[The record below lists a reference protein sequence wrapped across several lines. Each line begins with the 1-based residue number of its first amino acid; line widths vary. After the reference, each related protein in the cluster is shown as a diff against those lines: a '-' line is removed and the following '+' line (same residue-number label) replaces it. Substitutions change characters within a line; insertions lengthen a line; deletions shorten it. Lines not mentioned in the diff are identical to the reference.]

1 MPKKADSPS
10 ATQGT
15 LMPLFNKDASGTVR
29 VLRWLT
35 LVAFLLPALLFA
47 AAAWKD
53 RSTILENAED
63 DGVRIA
69 ALFREQA
76 GNLFSGHEVIL
87 DMIVDRVAGRDW
99 ETIQM
104 PADDILR
111 ELEVMDLRLDDE
123 SAIVVVDAAGKL
135 RATTVHVQPN
145 EPQPTADQYCFL
157 ALRGNEVESCISQP
171 HTDPG
176 SGRYLFTLS
185 RRLEKDGA
193 FNGIAQVAISA
204 DYIVDL
210 WASAAPNSSDIVTM
224 FKADGTILAQS
235 RLQSQTAPS
244 LPDVGKTLIGKI
256 GQHDSGIIRGPLSTG
271 GVDWITVFTK
281 VPKNP
286 VYISL
291 SLDKNAILETWHAN
305 LTVYGLV
312 AASATAGILM
322 ALSIAL
328 RRAQRERDA
337 VNLWR
342 AEVHERESA
351 QELLRQSQK
360 MESLGNLTGGIAH
373 DFNNLL
379 TVIIGNI
386 SMVKSVALDGDA
398 QRYLRNALKAG
409 ETAIS
414 LTQGLLA
421 FARKQ
426 ALQPKSVDLLG
437 LVQGMQGSL
446 VRTLGPDVRLAV
458 AAEPDLW
465 PALVDANQIELI
477 ILNLAINAN
486 DAMPKGGTLSITASN
501 GESGPDA
508 PHDLA
513 PGQYVVLTV
522 ADTGTGM
529 DETTLARATE
539 PFFSTKQA
547 GKGTGLGLSIMQG
560 VVTQSGGATRLHSRL
575 GQGTQIEVW
584 LPRAHTP
591 PEASERDAVH
601 SEQRDSG
608 AILVCDDNSAVLEF
622 ICDALQGKGYQVL
635 PVTNGRMA
643 LSVLKANRAIRLLV
657 VDFTMPE
664 MSGAAVAREVRASRP
679 RFPILLITGNADPES
694 IQADLPDVPMLRK
707 PFDREQLTARVADLL
722 EIV

>member
-1 MPKKADSPS
+1 M
-10 ATQGT
+10 
-15 LMPLFNKDASGTVR
+15 LFLDKDASGTVR

-35 LVAFLLPALLFA
+35 LLAFLLPALLFA

-53 RSTILENAED
+53 RATILETDED

-76 GNLFSGHEVIL
+76 KNLFTGHEVIL
-87 DMIVDRVAGRDW
+87 DMIVDRAGGRDW
-99 ETIQM
+99 DAIQS
-104 PADDILR
+104 PADLLR
-111 ELEVMDLRLDDE
+111 ELELMDRRLDDE
-123 SAIVVVDAAGKL
+123 SAIVVVDATGKL

-145 EPQPTADQYCFL
+145 EPPPAADPACFL
-157 ALRGNEVESCISQP
+157 ELSRNEVETCISQP
-171 HTDPG
+171 RTDPV
-176 SGRYLFTLS
+176 SGRFLFTLS
-185 RRLEKDGA
+185 RRLERDGA
-193 FNGIAQVAISA
+193 FNGIVQVAISA

-210 WASAAPNSSDIVTM
+210 WASATPNTTDTVTM

-235 RLQSQTAPS
+235 RMQSQVAPS
-244 LPDVGKTLIGKI
+244 LPDVGKFLIGKI
-256 GQHDSGIIRGPLSTG
+256 GSNDAGIIRGPLSTDG
-271 GVDWITVFTK
+271 ADWVTIYTK

-291 SLDKNAILETWHAN
+291 SLDKSATLAAWYAN
-305 LTVYGLV
+305 LMVYGLV
-312 AASATAGILM
+312 AASATAGIVL
-322 ALSIAL
+322 ALGIAM

-337 VNLWR
+337 VDLWR

-386 SMVKSVALDGDA
+386 SMVKSVALDNDA

-409 ETAIS
+409 ESAIS

-426 ALQPKSVDLLG
+426 VLQPRSVDLLR
-437 LVQGMQGSL
+437 LVEGMQGSL

-458 AAEPDLW
+458 SADPDVW
-465 PALVDANQIELI
+465 PALVDPNQLELI

-486 DAMPKGGTLSITASN
+486 DAMPQGGALSITASN
-501 GESGPDA
+501 REAGPDA
-508 PHDLA
+508 PHELARHDLA

-522 ADTGTGM
+522 SDTGAGM
-529 DETTLARATE
+529 DEATLARAME
-539 PFFSTKQA
+539 PFFSTKEA

-560 VVTQSGGATRLHSRL
+560 VVTQSGGATRLRSQL
-575 GQGTQIEVW
+575 GHGTDVEVW
-584 LPRAHTP
+584 LPRAHTAP
-591 PEASERDAVH
+591 TETTPHEARL
-601 SEQRDSG
+601 EQKDSG

-622 ICDALQGKGYQVL
+622 ICDALKGKGYQVL
-635 PVTNGRMA
+635 PVTNGRKA

-664 MSGAAVAREVRASRP
+664 MNGAAVAREVRASRP
-679 RFPILLITGNADPES
+679 RLPILLITGNADPES

-707 PFDREQLTARVADLL
+707 PFDREQLTTCVADLL
-722 EIV
+722 EAV

>member
-1 MPKKADSPS
+1 M
-10 ATQGT
+10 
-15 LMPLFNKDASGTVR
+15 LFLDKDASGTVR

-35 LVAFLLPALLFA
+35 LVAFLLPTLLFA

-53 RSTILENAED
+53 RATILDSAED

-76 GNLFSGHEVIL
+76 GNLFTGHEMIL
-87 DMIVDRVAGRDW
+87 DMIVDRVGGRDW
-99 ETIQM
+99 DAIPS
-104 PADDILR
+104 PADLLH
-111 ELEVMDLRLDDE
+111 ELEVMDRRLDDE

-145 EPQPTADQYCFL
+145 EPPPAADEQCFL
-157 ALRGNEVESCISQP
+157 ALSRNVVGSCIGQP
-171 HTDPG
+171 STDPG

-185 RRLEKDGA
+185 RRLERDGA

-210 WASAAPNSSDIVTM
+210 WASAAPNVSDIVTM
-224 FKADGTILAQS
+224 FKSDGTVLAQS
-235 RLQSQTAPS
+235 RQQSQSEPS
-244 LPDVGKTLIGKI
+244 LPDVGKSLIGKI
-256 GQHDSGIIRGPLSTG
+256 GHNDAGIIRGPLATN

-281 VPKNP
+281 VAKNP

-291 SLDKNAILETWHAN
+291 SLDKSAILTTWYAN

-312 AASATAGILM
+312 AASATAGIVM
-322 ALSIAL
+322 ALGIAL

-337 VNLWR
+337 VNLWQ

-386 SMVKSVALDGDA
+386 SMVKSVALDSDA

-409 ETAIS
+409 DSAIS

-426 ALQPKSVDLLG
+426 VLQPRSVDLLG
-437 LVQGMQGSL
+437 LVEGMQGSL
-446 VRTLGPDVRLAV
+446 LRTLGSDVRLAV
-458 AAEPDLW
+458 AANPDLW
-465 PALVDANQIELI
+465 PALVDPNQLELI

-486 DAMPKGGTLSITASN
+486 DAMPKGGTLSISASN

-513 PGQYVVLTV
+513 PGQYVVLMVT
-522 ADTGTGM
+522 DTGSGM
-529 DETTLARATE
+529 DEATLARATE
-539 PFFSTKQA
+539 PFFSTKEA
-547 GKGTGLGLSIMQG
+547 GKGTGLGLSIMEG
-560 VVTQSGGATRLHSRL
+560 VVTQSGGATRLRSQL
-575 GQGTQIEVW
+575 GHGTQVEVW
-584 LPRAHTP
+584 LPRAYTP
-591 PEASERDAVH
+591 PEATTVH
-601 SEQRDSG
+601 ELYSEQRDSG

-635 PVTNGRMA
+635 PVTNGRKA

-657 VDFTMPE
+657 VDFTMPD
-664 MSGAAVAREVRASRP
+664 MNGAAVAREVRASRP
-679 RFPILLITGNADPES
+679 LLPILLITGNADPEA
-694 IQADLPDVPMLRK
+694 IQSDLPDVPMLRK

-722 EIV
+722 EAV

>member
-1 MPKKADSPS
+1 MLDLVK
-10 ATQGT
+10 G
-15 LMPLFNKDASGTVR
+15 DASGTVR

-35 LVAFLLPALLFA
+35 LAAFLFLVLLFA

-53 RSTILENAED
+53 RLTILESAED

-76 GNLFSGHEVIL
+76 GNLFTGHEMIL
-87 DMIVDRVAGRDW
+87 DMIVDRVGGRDW
-99 ETIQM
+99 DAIQS
-104 PADDILR
+104 PAEILH
-111 ELEVMDLRLDDE
+111 ELEVMDRRLDDE
-123 SAIVVVDAAGKL
+123 SAIVVVDAGGKL

-145 EPQPTADQYCFL
+145 EPEPAADQYCF
-157 ALRGNEVESCISQP
+157 ALLRQNQASSCISQP
-171 HTDPG
+171 RTDPG
-176 SGRYLFTLS
+176 SGRFLFTLS

-210 WASAAPNSSDIVTM
+210 WASAAPNASDIVTM
-224 FKADGTILAQS
+224 VKADGTVLAQS
-235 RLQSQTAPS
+235 RQQSQAEPT
-244 LPDVGKTLIGKI
+244 LPDIGKTLMGRI
-256 GQHDSGIIRGPLSTG
+256 GQNEAGIIRGPLSTDG
-271 GVDWITVFTK
+271 TDWITVFTK

-291 SLDKNAILETWHAN
+291 SLDKAAILSTWYAN

-312 AASATAGILM
+312 AASATAGIVI
-322 ALSIAL
+322 ALGIAL

-337 VNLWR
+337 VNLWQ

-386 SMVKSVALDGDA
+386 SMVKSVALDSDA

-409 ETAIS
+409 ESAIS

-426 ALQPKSVDLLG
+426 VLQPKSVDLLR
-437 LVQGMQGSL
+437 LVEGMQSSL
-446 VRTLGPDVRLAV
+446 VRTIGSEVRLSV
-458 AAEPDLW
+458 VDNPDLW
-465 PALVDANQIELI
+465 PALVDPNQLELI

-486 DAMPKGGTLSITASN
+486 DAMPRGGALSITAAN
-501 GESGPDA
+501 GKSGPDA
-508 PHDLA
+508 PHGLA
-513 PGQYVVLTV
+513 PGDYVVLTV
-522 ADTGTGM
+522 SDTGIGM
-529 DETTLARATE
+529 DEVTLARATE
-539 PFFSTKQA
+539 PFFSTKEA

-560 VVTQSGGATRLHSRL
+560 VVTQSGGATRLRSQPAH
-575 GQGTQIEVW
+575 GTQVEVW

-591 PEASERDAVH
+591 PEETAIHELYSEERDT
-601 SEQRDSG
+601 G

-622 ICDALQGKGYQVL
+622 ICDALKGKGYQVL
-635 PVTNGRMA
+635 PVTNGRKA
-643 LSVLKANRAIRLLV
+643 LSVLKDNRAIRLLV

-664 MSGAAVAREVRASRP
+664 MNGAAVAREVRARRP
-679 RFPILLITGNADPES
+679 RLPILLITGNADPEA

-722 EIV
+722 ETV

>member
-1 MPKKADSPS
+1 M
-10 ATQGT
+10 
-15 LMPLFNKDASGTVR
+15 LFLDKDASGTVR

-35 LVAFLLPALLFA
+35 LLAFLLPALLFA

-53 RSTILENAED
+53 RATILEGDED

-76 GNLFSGHEVIL
+76 KNLFTGHEVIL
-87 DMIVDRVAGRDW
+87 DMIVDRAGGRDW
-99 ETIQM
+99 DTIQS
-104 PADDILR
+104 PADLLR
-111 ELEVMDLRLDDE
+111 ELELMDRRLDDE

-135 RATTVHVQPN
+135 RATTVHVQAN
-145 EPQPTADQYCFL
+145 EPPPAADPYCFL
-157 ALRGNEVESCISQP
+157 VLSKNEVDTCISQP
-171 HTDPG
+171 RTDPV
-176 SGRYLFTLS
+176 SGRFLFTLS

-193 FNGIAQVAISA
+193 FNGIIQVAISA

-210 WASAAPNSSDIVTM
+210 WASATPNATDIVTM
-224 FKADGTILAQS
+224 FKADGAILAQS
-235 RLQSQTAPS
+235 RMQSQVAPT
-244 LPDVGKTLIGKI
+244 LPNVGKFLVGKI
-256 GQHDSGIIRGPLSTG
+256 GPNDAGIIRGPLSTDG
-271 GVDWITVFTK
+271 TDWVTIFTK

-291 SLDKNAILETWHAN
+291 SLDKSATLSAWYAN

-312 AASATAGILM
+312 AASATAGIVL
-322 ALSIAL
+322 ALGIAL
-328 RRAQRERDA
+328 RRAKREREA
-337 VNLWR
+337 VDLWR

-409 ETAIS
+409 ESAIS

-426 ALQPKSVDLLG
+426 ALQPRSVDLLRLVEG
-437 LVQGMQGSL
+437 LQGSL
-446 VRTLGPDVRLAV
+446 VRTLGADVQLAV
-458 AAEPDLW
+458 SAEPHVW
-465 PALVDANQIELI
+465 PAMVDPNQLELI

-486 DAMPKGGTLSITASN
+486 DAMPKGGTLSVTVSN
-501 GESGPDA
+501 GETGPDT

-522 ADTGTGM
+522 ADTGSGM
-529 DETTLARATE
+529 DEATLARATE
-539 PFFSTKQA
+539 PFFTTKEA
-547 GKGTGLGLSIMQG
+547 GRGTGLGLSIMEG
-560 VVTQSGGATRLHSRL
+560 VVTQSGGVTRIRSRP
-575 GQGTQIEVW
+575 GCGTEIEVW

-591 PEASERDAVH
+591 PAETTILEAYSEH
-601 SEQRDSG
+601 KDSG

-622 ICDALQGKGYQVL
+622 ICDALEGKGYEVL
-635 PVTNGRMA
+635 PVTNGRKA

-664 MSGAAVAREVRASRP
+664 MNGAAVARQVRASRP
-679 RFPILLITGNADPES
+679 RLPILLITGNADPES

-722 EIV
+722 EAV